1 MAGLELVFEELQLV
15 VVLVLGFV
23 GVGLDVGEAV
33 LGGVRGGGGADEGLW
48 WVVDFML
55 LLLLELLLVL
65 LLCLF
70 ELSD

>member
-1 MAGLELVFEELQLV
+1 MAGLQLVFEELQLV

-33 LGGVRGGGGADEGLW
+33 LGGVRGGGADEGLW
-48 WVVDFML
+48 WVVDFVL
-55 LLLLELLLVL
+55 LLLLELLLIL